1 MLIEETIKTGTVYLA
16 PMIEAIAAIII
27 TIASAKALYNYLLM
41 IFQRSNQKFTKA
53 ELRLSFG
60 STLAISLEFLLA
72 ADILKTAVAP
82 SWNDIGQLAAIA
94 VLRTALNYFL
104 EKELQGV
111 EENRSKLTESK
122 QSSKGYF
129 IEKALI

>member
-16 PMIEAIAAIII
+16 AMIEAIAAIII